1 MRKTSIGRRRF
12 LKQAA
17 ATGAAAVAA
26 GAQSK
31 SAVAQAPPKSTARVA
46 AATSVPESDPPL
58 SAAEILTTDRPGGD
72 FMVDVMKSLGFEY
85 VAANPGSSFRGLHE
99 SLINYG
105 GNAAPEFITCC
116 HEESSVAMAHGY
128 FKVEGKPM
136 AAMVHGT
143 VGLQHAAMALYNAY
157 CDRVPVYVIAG
168 NSIDAT
174 QRRPGVE
181 WDHSVQDAAAL
192 VRDFVKWDDL
202 PISLQHFAESAVRA
216 YKIAMTPPMMPVL
229 IVADGGLQED
239 PIPADRPRVPKLTLA
254 LPPQGDLN
262 AVDET
267 ARLLVAAETP
277 LLVADR
283 LARTSAGMARLV
295 ELAELVQAPVVD
307 QGGRMNFPSRHPLNQ
322 SDRARELVSGAD
334 VILGLELTDFWGTVD
349 AYRDQLH
356 RTSRPIAKPGAKLVS
371 ITAGDLFM
379 KANYQ
384 DVQRYPE
391 VDIAM
396 AADAEATLPSL
407 IDAVKRRMTAD
418 RKRLFDDRGRKLAD
432 ARLRLLER
440 ARSDATYGW
449 DASPISTARL
459 SAELWAQIKD
469 TDWALVSPIEF
480 VSRWPMRLWN
490 FDKPYQFIGGS
501 GGAGV
506 GYGAPSAV
514 GAALAHKKH
523 GRVVVNIQADGD
535 LMYAPGV
542 LWTAAHHR
550 IPLLSVMHNNRAY
563 HQEVMHIQ
571 RMANR
576 HQRGVT
582 SASIGTTIENPNI
595 DYAGLA
601 RSLGVHAEGPITDPK
616 DLSGAIKR
624 ALDVVKRGE
633 PALVDVV
640 SQPR

>member
-1 MRKTSIGRRRF
+1 
-12 LKQAA
+12 
-17 ATGAAAVAA
+17 
-26 GAQSK
+26 
-31 SAVAQAPPKSTARVA
+31 
-46 AATSVPESDPPL
+46 
-58 SAAEILTTDRPGGD
+58 
-72 FMVDVMKSLGFEY
+72 
-85 VAANPGSSFRGLHE
+85 
-99 SLINYG
+99 
-105 GNAAPEFITCC
+105 
-116 HEESSVAMAHGY
+116 
-128 FKVEGKPM
+128 
-136 AAMVHGT
+136 
-143 VGLQHAAMALYNAY
+143 
-157 CDRVPVYVIAG
+157 
-168 NSIDAT
+168 
-174 QRRPGVE
+174 
-181 WDHSVQDAAAL
+181 
-192 VRDFVKWDDL
+192 
-202 PISLQHFAESAVRA
+202 
-216 YKIAMTPPMMPVL
+216 MTP
-229 IVADGGLQED
+229 
-239 PIPADRPRVPKLTLA
+239 
-254 LPPQGDLN
+254 
-262 AVDET
+262 
-267 ARLLVAAETP
+267 
-277 LLVADR
+277 
-283 LARTSAGMARLV
+283 
-295 ELAELVQAPVVD
+295 
-307 QGGRMNFPSRHPLNQ
+307 
-322 SDRARELVSGAD
+322 
-334 VILGLELTDFWGTVD
+334 
-349 AYRDQLH
+349 
-356 RTSRPIAKPGAKLVS
+356 
-371 ITAGDLFM
+371 
-379 KANYQ
+379 
-384 DVQRYPE
+384 
-391 VDIAM
+391 
-396 AADAEATLPSL
+396 
-407 IDAVKRRMTAD
+407 D
-418 RKRLFDDRGRKLAD
+418 RKRLFEDRGRTLAD
-432 ARLRLLER
+432 ARQRLLER

-506 GYGAPSAV
+506 GYGAPASV